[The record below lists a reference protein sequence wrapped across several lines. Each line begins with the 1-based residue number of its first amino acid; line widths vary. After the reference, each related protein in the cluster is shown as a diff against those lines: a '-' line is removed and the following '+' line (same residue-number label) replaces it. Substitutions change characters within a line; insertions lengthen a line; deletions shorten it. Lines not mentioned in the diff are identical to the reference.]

1 MIVRP
6 VGDTAELVM
15 QIDHSVIS
23 GQLAEAWGGDSAAAL
38 DPRDS
43 VLLAAR
49 LHDIGW
55 RHWEAMP
62 RINADTGRPP
72 NFLDVNIEEHLRLY
86 RLGIQEVED
95 LDPYAGLLVS
105 MHAAGIYTGRYG
117 TQPALK
123 MTRAPDAQALVDAF
137 VSEQEARYGALQT
150 ELDVSVDDLWRNYL
164 LLQIFDRLSL
174 RVCQGDPAGPGPLEI
189 VLPDDATL
197 QVVRADDG
205 AEELSPWP
213 FAVDELT
220 VSVPTR
226 TIALTG
232 YANDDALATA
242 IANAPVEQHIATL
255 RPAN

>member
-1 MIVRP
+1 MIVRATD
-6 VGDTAELVM
+6 DTAELVM
-15 QIDHSVIS
+15 QVDHAVIS

-43 VLLAAR
+43 VLLAAH

-62 RINADTGRPP
+62 RINADTGRPA
-72 NFLDVNIEEHLRLY
+72 NFLDVLIEEHLRLY

-95 LDPYAGLLVS
+95 LDPYAGFFNDT
-105 MHAAGIYTGRYG
+105 ATTEIYTGRYG

-123 MTRAPDAQALVDAF
+123 LTRAADAQALVDAF

-164 LLQIFDRLSL
+164 LLQVFDRLSL
-174 RVCQGDPAGPGPLEI
+174 RVCQGDPAGPGPMEI

-197 QVVRADDG
+197 QIVRADDG

-232 YANDDALATA
+232 YADDAALATA
-242 IANAPVEQHIATL
+242 IAHAPVEQRTTTL